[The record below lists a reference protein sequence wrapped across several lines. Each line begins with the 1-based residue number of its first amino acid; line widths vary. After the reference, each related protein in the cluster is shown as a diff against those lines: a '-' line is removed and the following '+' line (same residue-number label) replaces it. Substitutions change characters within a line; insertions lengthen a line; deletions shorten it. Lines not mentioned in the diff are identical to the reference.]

1 MVSFTS
7 RSTAWQ
13 WALRRLGAL
22 IANAF
27 LCSIEEK
34 LDQDNKI
41 PEFYRRYVDNT
52 FATMK
57 NVPTPEDFLSVLD
70 SCHPSIN
77 FTMELPSI
85 LTVYP
90 DSLINSTI
98 SHFITLE
105 RSKNPQS
112 ASSVT
117 TNKNTVHRVVLPF
130 KDQKSAHA
138 DRTQL

>member
-7 RSTAWQ
+7 RSAAWQ

-22 IANAF
+22 IPNAF

-70 SCHPSIN
+70 SCHPPIN
-77 FTMELPSI
+77 FTVELPSI
-85 LTVYP
+85 LRYP

-105 RSKNPQS
+105 KSKNPRVQAQLS
-112 ASSVT
+112 
-117 TNKNTVHRVVLPF
+117 TNKSAVHRVVLPF
-130 KDQKSAHA
+130 KDQKSADA